1 MLARTYDW
9 PLSKADKKDMLVRTT
24 MRDMRQLENHH
35 REVTETSTI
44 SSPNPSRGG
53 RTILHGWEPCSEP
66 SSTPSQLE
74 PEAAVICT
82 PGRLSLESD
91 VSLSEVSSTQAW
103 SDEGVKQTLESL
115 QEEMARQQQKQFE
128 AFQKVQQQQ
137 LQEFLARFQ
146 AQGLESHHE
155 KHSSDHERLERN
167 SHHSCPA
174 RSQHTTPPRPALKCR
189 SRGGSLGGNVQRVRF
204 VEPQSSSSSDEES
217 DLKTKSAVARGRS
230 RRVSRGPDGR
240 VYNVPDETEED
251 MSQTASQP
259 AGDYTKAAAGS
270 VAGGALGLGGGL
282 VGGAVAGL
290 PLALLTFGLSIPIG
304 AAVGGGLGCSVG
316 AGAGA
321 FVGYRSGTP
330 RSQSNVQTSEAKVP
344 EELEETKE

>member
-1 MLARTYDW
+1 MLARTLDW
-9 PLSKADKKDMLVRTT
+9 PLSKDDKKDMLVRTT

-35 REVTETSTI
+35 REGRETSTI
-44 SSPNPSRGG
+44 SSPNPSQGS
-53 RTILHGWEPCSEP
+53 RTSLHGWEPCKEP
-66 SSTPSQLE
+66 ASTPSQLE
-74 PEAAVICT
+74 PEAAASCT
-82 PGRLSLESD
+82 PGRLSLGSD
-91 VSLSEVSSTQAW
+91 CSHSEVSSTQAW

-115 QEEMARQQQKQFE
+115 QEEMARQQQQQFE
-128 AFQKVQQQQ
+128 AFQKQQQQQ
-137 LQEFLARFQ
+137 LQDFLARFQ
-146 AQGLESHHE
+146 AQGLEPNHE

-174 RSQHTTPPRPALKCR
+174 RSQHTAPSTPRPALKRR
-189 SRGGSLGGNVQRVRF
+189 SRGGSLGGSVQRVRF
-204 VEPQSSSSSDEES
+204 AEQQSSSSSDEES
-217 DLKTKSAVARGRS
+217 DLKANSAVPRGRS

-240 VYNVPDETEED
+240 VYTVPDPDETED
-251 MSQTASQP
+251 AASQP

-270 VAGGALGLGGGL
+270 VAGGALGLGGGI

-321 FVGYRSGTP
+321 LVGYRSGG
-330 RSQSNVQTSEAKVP
+330 SSSESNAQTSEAKVP
-344 EELEETKE
+344 DEEETKE